1 MELLCNLVWV
11 AVTLALWSIWL
22 VRQRHAK
29 TASILPAI
37 AVQLIS
43 LAALTA
49 ILLPVISIT
58 DDLQAANNPAEVE
71 RSAGKRDHLISFQ
84 QAHHGAPGIVALVV
98 PVLRP
103 SFLTRFSLLPTDFAV
118 PTQGTTHAFTQ
129 WSRPP
134 PAA

>member
-1 MELLCNLVWV
+1 MELLCNLAWV
-11 AVTLALWSIWL
+11 AVTIALWSCWF
-22 VRQRHAK
+22 VRRRSARI
-29 TASILPAI
+29 SPLPAI
-37 AVQLIS
+37 AAQIIS

-71 RSAGKRDHLISFQ
+71 RSAGKRDHLFSFQ

-98 PVLRP
+98 PAFCP
-103 SFLTRFSLLPTDFAV
+103 SLLTRFSLLPTDSAD
-118 PTQGTTHAFTQ
+118 PSEGTAHLLAP

>member
-11 AVTLALWSIWL
+11 AVTAALWSSWL
-22 VRQRHAK
+22 VRRRHARS
-29 TASILPAI
+29 ASILPTI
-37 AVQLIS
+37 ALQLIS
-43 LAALTA
+43 LAAVTA

-71 RSAGKRDHLISFQ
+71 RSAGKRDHFVSFQ
-84 QAHHGAPGIVALVV
+84 QAHHCAPGVVALVV
-98 PVLRP
+98 PCLRP

-118 PTQGTTHAFTQ
+118 PPKGTAHAFKQ
-129 WSRPP
+129 LSRPP

>member
-1 MELLCNLVWV
+1 MELLCNFAWATVIV
-11 AVTLALWSIWL
+11 ALWSCWF
-22 VRQRHAK
+22 VRRRSARI
-29 TASILPAI
+29 SPLPAI
-37 AVQLIS
+37 ALQLIS

-71 RSAGKRDHLISFQ
+71 RSAGKRDHLFSFQ

-98 PVLRP
+98 PAFRP
-103 SFLTRFSLLPTDFAV
+103 SLLTRFSLLPTDSAD
-118 PTQGTTHAFTQ
+118 PSEGTAHLLAP